1 VGYELHPET
10 PPGGVPLAEYLPD
23 ADGMLRYLNAFAARF
38 GLSLVPPA
46 RLANTRRAHAA
57 AQRARDLGRLDPFRA
72 AAFDAYWR
80 EGRGLESDADLAAVG
95 LTAGLGGPETVAATN
110 DPAAL
115 ARVDDARREAR
126 LSGVSGVPTFV
137 FVPAPGV
144 EDGGERSG
152 ARVVGCQPYEV
163 LAEAARRAGARRR

>member
-1 VGYELHPET
+1 MGYELHPET

-23 ADGMLRYLNAFAARF
+23 ADGMQRWLRAFAARF
-38 GLSLVPPA
+38 GVSLVPPE

-57 AQRARDLGRLDPFRA
+57 AQRARDLGRLDAYRA

-80 EGRGLESDADLAAVG
+80 EGRGLETDDDLAAVG
-95 LTAGLGGPETVAATN
+95 VAAGIGGPVAIAASR

-115 ARVDDARREAR
+115 ARVDAARREAR
-126 LSGVSGVPTFV
+126 RAGVTGIPTFV
-137 FVPAPGV
+137 FEPPGGAA
-144 EDGGERSG
+144 EQGTP

-163 LAEAARRAGARRR
+163 LAEAAKRAGARRC